1 MKRFLYTNIKKLFAV
16 ESDALHVSNLEEW
29 FKLGHVCQ
37 LQAKSSDMPDMFRA
51 KASDAEPDASLF
63 FSSAYPYKKK
73 RKVFFATSSGL
84 CNLKCS
90 YCITDRPSINNNL
103 TVDDFAFI
111 FDHFGDNIYFVFSGI
126 GDFFCGYPKKDYLLS
141 FLLKHDVNIYLDI
154 NGVDIKEL
162 GDPDLHGKE
171 KIDMINVSYHY
182 GAMKR
187 QNLLKQWVRS
197 MQKIQHNKYSYDIKI
212 VASPDEK
219 DILEEAITFY
229 AHEVQPFTGQ
239 KLILVPDG
247 MVDLKPQLPELNR
260 IADEHNGA
268 VMLFG
273 RQSVYKG
280 DRFPEGLSLPCAA
293 GSRYFRIFNN
303 GDIIPCELFA
313 NNIQS
318 KLGNLKK
325 RDVMNF
331 RRDVSCS
338 YSKLCD
344 CSWASNPRTG
354 LLNEQGN
361 PYYWRKMG

>member
-1 MKRFLYTNIKKLFAV
+1 MKRFFYSIKKLFIPVCPNDSAN
-16 ESDALHVSNLEEW
+16 NLEEW
-29 FKLGHVCQ
+29 FKLDHICR
-37 LQAKSSDMPDMFRA
+37 LQPRASAMPDMSQA
-51 KASDAEPDASLF
+51 NASDAKPDASLF
-63 FSSAYPYKKK
+63 FSGAYPYKEK

-90 YCITDRPSINNNL
+90 YCITGRPSINNNL
-103 TVDDFAFI
+103 AVDDFAFI
-111 FDHFGDNIYFVFSGI
+111 FDHFGENIYFVFSGI
-126 GDFFCGYPKKDYLLS
+126 GDFFCGYPKKDYLLR

-162 GDPDLHGKE
+162 GDTDLEGKE
-171 KIDMINVSYHY
+171 KIDMINVSYHF

-187 QNLLKQWVRS
+187 QGLLKQWVSSIR
-197 MQKIQHNKYSYDIKI
+197 QIQDGNYNYDIKV
-212 VASPDEK
+212 VASPNEK

-229 AHEVQPFTGQ
+229 AHEVQPFTRQ

-260 IADEHNGA
+260 IAGAHPEA
-268 VMLFG
+268 VMFFG
-273 RQSVYKG
+273 RQSVYRG
-280 DRFPEGLSLPCAA
+280 DCLSERLSLPCAA

-318 KLGNLKK
+318 KLGNVKK
-325 RDVMNF
+325 RDVMTF
-331 RRDVSCS
+331 RRDVFCS

-344 CSWASNPRTG
+344 CSWAGNPRTG
-354 LLNEQGN
+354 LLNERGN